1 MWLRTFCHLRAFEDL
16 MHPWV
21 LMKNL
26 LVVLYH
32 LMRLYLKFQLPL
44 QKYLQNYINLIIN
57 FQCMLLIF
65 TVMHRSK
72 MDNY

>member
-26 LVVLYH
+26 LVVLYY
-32 LMRLYLKFQLPL
+32 LMR
-44 QKYLQNYINLIIN
+44 KYLQNYINLIIN